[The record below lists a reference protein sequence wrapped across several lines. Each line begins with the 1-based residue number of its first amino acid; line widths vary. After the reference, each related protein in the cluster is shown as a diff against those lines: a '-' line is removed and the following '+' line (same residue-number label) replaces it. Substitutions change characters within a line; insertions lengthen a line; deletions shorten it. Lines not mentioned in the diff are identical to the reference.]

1 MKRSEFLE
9 QLRKALEHDLNAQQI
24 KEQIGYYDD
33 YISSEMGK
41 GLSEQEVIEQLGDPW
56 AIAKTILL
64 SSKMNCQDEDGR
76 LAKVDKR
83 EEGRISN
90 ILLAI
95 ILVVV
100 LVTIIS
106 AAFGIIALVIR
117 YAVPI
122 LLVAILIRL
131 FTKK

>member
-9 QLRKALEHDLNAQQI
+9 QLRKALEHDLNAGQI
-24 KEQIGYYDD
+24 KEHIDYYDD
-33 YISSEMGK
+33 YIGSEMNK
-41 GLSEQEVIEQLGDPW
+41 GLSEEEVIAQLGDPW

-64 SSKMNCQDEDGR
+64 SSKMSKHDDNSLE
-76 LAKVDKR
+76 KSDKKP
-83 EEGRISN
+83 EVKLNN

-95 ILVVV
+95 VLVIV

-122 LLVAILIRL
+122 LLLIIIIRL
-131 FTKK
+131 FTNK